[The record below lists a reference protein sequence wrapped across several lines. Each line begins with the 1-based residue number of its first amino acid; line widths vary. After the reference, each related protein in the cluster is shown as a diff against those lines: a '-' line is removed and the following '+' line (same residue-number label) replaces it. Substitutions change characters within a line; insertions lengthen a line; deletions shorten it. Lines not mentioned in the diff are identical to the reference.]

1 VENGINFMVIDSP
14 FNIVV
19 AFQTA
24 INHAYLIYDAAS
36 HKFTLWVCVGN
47 KCDRVCATLG

>member
-1 VENGINFMVIDSP
+1 MEDGINFMVIDGP

-19 AFQTA
+19 TFQTTV
-24 INHAYLIYDAAS
+24 NHTYIIDGAAP